1 MKFKSILLSSLLA
14 LGCTAASAQ
23 EAKTV
28 NVFNPHG
35 YLQVQIGGQET
46 LGEIG
51 FGDLLSPNVQIGYGY
66 NFNKVVGAR
75 ISVNAW
81 QSKAGQEF
89 LGQTY
94 KWKWN
99 YAAPMVDAT
108 FNLSNLFCGFN
119 PNRVVNV
126 SVFAGIGANI
136 AWGNKEAATAQ
147 SNMNA
152 AYNNLLN
159 QEYNKYVNENVY
171 DNPLFPK
178 DLLEALKKDPK
189 FNANLPYGPNL
200 VADAYKNAKSDPALS
215 YLWDDTKVRLTG
227 RVGAN
232 VDFRV
237 SERVSLGLE
246 VSANTLNDRYNS
258 KKAGN
263 SDWYF
268 NALVGAKFTLGKSYT
283 TKTVPA
289 PKPVE
294 KIIERII
301 EKPVVAPAPKTEAK
315 QEAVEE
321 NFRRDIFFP
330 IGNSNI
336 AKSQTTKI
344 AEIVDFMKENPDAK
358 ITLTGYADKGT
369 GSESFNDK
377 IAARRAQTVYN
388 TLAAKGVAKN
398 RMIKKSEGSRV
409 QPFEENDMNRVTI
422 CIAK

>member
-1 MKFKSILLSSLLA
+1 M
-14 LGCTAASAQ
+14 GCTAASAQ

-28 NVFNPHG
+28 NVFNPHWYG
-35 YLQVQIGGQET
+35 QVQIGGQYT

-51 FGDLLSPNVQIGYGY
+51 FGKLLSPNAQLGVGY

-75 ISVNAW
+75 LSVNAW
-81 QSKAGQEF
+81 QSKAGWNVAGMDQ
-89 LGQTY
+89 Q

-99 YAAPMVDAT
+99 YVAPMVDAT
-108 FNLSNLFCGFN
+108 FNLTNLFCGFN
-119 PNRVVNV
+119 PDRLVEVG
-126 SVFAGIGANI
+126 VFGGIGANI
-136 AWGNKEAATAQ
+136 AWGNEEAATANKAIAGHFDELAGKFNQ
-147 SNMNA
+147 QPL
-152 AYNNLLN
+152 AYLW
-159 QEYNKYVNENVY
+159 K
-171 DNPLFPK
+171 K
-178 DLLEALKKDPK
+178 KKD
-189 FNANLPYGPNL
+189 ANGEDNVKGSKAFF
-200 VADAYKNAKSDPALS
+200 VA
-215 YLWDDTKVRLTG
+215 

-232 VDFRV
+232 VDFRLSDNV
-237 SERVSLGLE
+237 KLGAE
-246 VSANTLNDRYNS
+246 ISANTLSDKYNS
-258 KKAGN
+258 KRAGN
-263 SDWYF
+263 PDWYF
-268 NALVGAKFTLGKSYT
+268 NALVGLKIAFGNTYT
-283 TKTVPA
+283 TKTIPA

-315 QEAVEE
+315 QEVVEE

-344 AEIVDFMKENPDAK
+344 AEIVTFMKENPDAK

-369 GSESFNDK
+369 GSAAFNDK

-388 TLAAKGVAKN
+388 TLAAKGVAKS
-398 RMIKKSEGSRV
+398 RMIKKSMGSRV

>member
-1 MKFKSILLSSLLA
+1 MKIKNILLSGVVA
-14 LGCTAASAQ
+14 MGCISASAQ
-23 EAKTV
+23 EADKTV
-28 NVFNPHG
+28 NVFNPHW
-35 YLQVQIGGQET
+35 YVQAQIGGQYT

-51 FGDLLSPNVQIGYGY
+51 FGKLLSPNAQLGVGY

-75 ISVNAW
+75 LSFNAW
-81 QSKAGQEF
+81 QSKAGQKVISD
-89 LGQTY
+89 GATTTY

-99 YAAPMVDAT
+99 YIAPMVDAT
-108 FNLSNLFCGFN
+108 FNLTNLFCEYN
-119 PNRVVNV
+119 PNRLVEVG
-126 SVFAGIGANI
+126 VFGGIGANI
-136 AWGNKEAATAQ
+136 AWGNDEAKDAKEAILATPG
-147 SNMNA
+147 SK
-152 AYNNLLN
+152 NLEGYDKTAMPL
-159 QEYNKYVNENVY
+159 EN
-171 DNPLFPK
+171 LWTGSKTRF
-178 DLLEALKKDPK
+178 
-189 FNANLPYGPNL
+189 
-200 VADAYKNAKSDPALS
+200 VA
-215 YLWDDTKVRLTG
+215 

-237 SERVSLGLE
+237 SDRVKLGVEL
-246 VSANTLNDRYNS
+246 SANTLSDKYNS

-263 SDWYF
+263 PDWYF
-268 NALVGAKFTLGKSYT
+268 NALVGAKIALGQTHS
-283 TKTVPA
+283 TKVIPA

-301 EKPVVAPAPKTEAK
+301 EKPAPAPVPKTETK

-344 AEIVDFMKENPDAK
+344 AEIVTFMKENPDAK

-369 GSESFNDK
+369 GSAAFNDK

-388 TLAAKGVAKN
+388 TLAAKGVAKS
-398 RMIKKSEGSRV
+398 RMIKKSMGSRV

>member
-51 FGDLLSPNVQIGYGY
+51 FGDLLSPNVQVGYGY

-75 ISVNAW
+75 VSLNAW

-99 YAAPMVDAT
+99 YVAPMVDAT

-119 PNRVVNV
+119 PNRLVNV
-126 SVFAGIGANI
+126 GVFAGIGANI
-136 AWGNKEAATAQ
+136 AWGNDEAATAQ

-152 AYNNLLN
+152 AYTNLIN
-159 QEYNKYVNENVY
+159 SAYGTTTPEANKV
-171 DNPLFPK
+171 
-178 DLLEALKKDPK
+178 
-189 FNANLPYGPNL
+189 
-200 VADAYKNAKSDPALS
+200 AKSDPALS
-215 YLWDDTKVRLTG
+215 YLWDGSKVRLTG

-263 SDWYF
+263 ADWYF
-268 NALVGAKFTLGKSYT
+268 NALVGAKFTLGKTYT
-283 TKTVPA
+283 TKTIPA

-301 EKPVVAPAPKTEAK
+301 EKPAPAPAPKTETK
-315 QEAVEE
+315 QEAVDE

-344 AEIVDFMKENPDAK
+344 AEIVTFMKENPDAK

-369 GSESFNDK
+369 GSAAFNDK

-388 TLAAKGVAKN
+388 TLAAKGVAKS
-398 RMIKKSEGSRV
+398 RMIKKSMGSRV

>member
-51 FGDLLSPNVQIGYGY
+51 FGDLLSPNVQVGYGY

-75 ISVNAW
+75 VSLNAW

-99 YAAPMVDAT
+99 YVAPMVDAT

-119 PNRVVNV
+119 PNRLVNV
-126 SVFAGIGANI
+126 GVFAGIGANI
-136 AWGNKEAATAQ
+136 AWGNDEAATAQ
-147 SNMNA
+147 SNMKT
-152 AYNNLLN
+152 AYTNLIN
-159 QEYNKYVNENVY
+159 SAYGTTTIPEANKV
-171 DNPLFPK
+171 
-178 DLLEALKKDPK
+178 
-189 FNANLPYGPNL
+189 
-200 VADAYKNAKSDPALS
+200 AKSDPALS
-215 YLWDDTKVRLTG
+215 YLWDGSKVRLTG

-268 NALVGAKFTLGKSYT
+268 NALVGAKFTLGKTYT
-283 TKTVPA
+283 TKTIPA

-301 EKPVVAPAPKTEAK
+301 EKPAPAPAPKTETK
-315 QEAVEE
+315 QEAVDE

-330 IGNSNI
+330 IGNTNI
-336 AKSQTTKI
+336 AKSQRTKI
-344 AEIVDFMKENPDAK
+344 AEIVEYMKENPDAK

-369 GSESFNDK
+369 GSVRFNDK
-377 IAARRAQTVYN
+377 IAARRALTVYN
-388 TLAAKGVAKN
+388 TLAAKGVAKS
-398 RMIKKSEGSRV
+398 RMIKQSKGCRV

>member
-35 YLQVQIGGQET
+35 YLQLQVGGQET

-51 FGDLLSPNVQIGYGY
+51 FSDLLSPNVQIGYGY

-81 QSKAGQEF
+81 QSKAGQNF

-99 YAAPMVDAT
+99 YVAPMVDAT

-119 PNRVVNV
+119 PNRVVNFG
-126 SVFAGIGANI
+126 VFGGIGVNI
-136 AWGNKEAATAQ
+136 AWNNDEATTAQ
-147 SNMNA
+147 DNMNK
-152 AYNNLLN
+152 AYNSMLN
-159 QEYNKYVNENVY
+159 SAYGDKVNDANKIAKAES
-171 DNPLFPK
+171 
-178 DLLEALKKDPK
+178 DLA
-189 FNANLPYGPNL
+189 
-200 VADAYKNAKSDPALS
+200 
-215 YLWDDTKVRLTG
+215 YLWTDSKVRLAA
-227 RVGAN
+227 RLGAN

-237 SERVSLGLE
+237 SDRVSLGLE
-246 VSANTLNDRYNS
+246 VSANTLSDHYNS

-263 SDWYF
+263 PDWYF
-268 NALVGAKFTLGKSYT
+268 NALVGAKIALGKTYT
-283 TKTVPA
+283 TKVVPA

-301 EKPVVAPAPKTEAK
+301 EKPVVAPVKEEVKEVA
-315 QEAVEE
+315 EE
-321 NFRRDIFFP
+321 NFRRDIFFT
-330 IGNSNI
+330 IGNSTI
-336 AKSQTTKI
+336 AKSQRNKI
-344 AEIVDFMKENPDAK
+344 SEIVTYMQENPDAK

-369 GSESFNDK
+369 GSAAINDK

-398 RMIKKSEGSRV
+398 RMIKKSMGSRV
-409 QPFEENDMNRVTI
+409 QPFEKNAMNRVTI

>member
-1 MKFKSILLSSLLA
+1 MKIKNILLSGVVA
-14 LGCTAASAQ
+14 MGCISASAQ
-23 EAKTV
+23 EADKTV
-28 NVFNPHG
+28 NVFNPHW
-35 YLQVQIGGQET
+35 YVQAQIGGQYT

-51 FGDLLSPNVQIGYGY
+51 FGKLLSPNAQLGVGY

-75 ISVNAW
+75 LSFNAW
-81 QSKAGQEF
+81 QSKAGQKVISD
-89 LGQTY
+89 GATTTY

-99 YAAPMVDAT
+99 YIAPMVDAT
-108 FNLSNLFCGFN
+108 FNLTNLFCEYN
-119 PNRVVNV
+119 PNRLVEVG
-126 SVFAGIGANI
+126 VFGGIGANI
-136 AWGNKEAATAQ
+136 AWGNDEAKDAQ
-147 SNMNA
+147 A
-152 AYNNLLN
+152 AI
-159 QEYNKYVNENVY
+159 
-171 DNPLFPK
+171 
-178 DLLEALKKDPK
+178 LKTPG
-189 FNANLPYGPNL
+189 ANLAGY
-200 VADAYKNAKSDPALS
+200 DKSSMPLEN
-215 YLWDDTKVRLTG
+215 LWDGTKTRFVA

-237 SERVSLGLE
+237 SDRVKLGVEL
-246 VSANTLNDRYNS
+246 SANTLSDKYNS

-263 SDWYF
+263 PDWYF
-268 NALVGAKFTLGKSYT
+268 NALVGVKVALGETHT
-283 TKTVPA
+283 TKVIPA

-301 EKPVVAPAPKTEAK
+301 EKPAPAPAPKTETK
-315 QEAVEE
+315 QEAVDE

-344 AEIVDFMKENPDAK
+344 AEIVTFMKENPDAK

-369 GSESFNDK
+369 GSAAFNDK

-398 RMIKKSEGSRV
+398 RMIKKSMGSRV

>member
-51 FGDLLSPNVQIGYGY
+51 FGDLLSPNVQVGYGY

-75 ISVNAW
+75 VSLNAW

-99 YAAPMVDAT
+99 YVAPMVDAT

-119 PNRVVNV
+119 PNRLVNV
-126 SVFAGIGANI
+126 GVFAGIGANI
-136 AWGNKEAATAQ
+136 AWGNDEAATAQ

-152 AYNNLLN
+152 AYTNLIN
-159 QEYNKYVNENVY
+159 SAYGTGTIPAANKV
-171 DNPLFPK
+171 
-178 DLLEALKKDPK
+178 
-189 FNANLPYGPNL
+189 
-200 VADAYKNAKSDPALS
+200 AKSDPALS
-215 YLWDDTKVRLTG
+215 YLWDGSKVRLTG

-263 SDWYF
+263 ADWYF

-301 EKPVVAPAPKTEAK
+301 EKPAPAPAPKTETK
-315 QEAVEE
+315 QEAVDE

-344 AEIVDFMKENPDAK
+344 AEIVTFMKENPDAK

-369 GSESFNDK
+369 GSAAFNDK

-398 RMIKKSEGSRV
+398 RMIKKSMGSRV

>member
-51 FGDLLSPNVQIGYGY
+51 FGDLLSPNVQVGYGY

-75 ISVNAW
+75 VSLNAW

-99 YAAPMVDAT
+99 YVAPMVDAT

-119 PNRVVNV
+119 PNRLVNV
-126 SVFAGIGANI
+126 GVFAGIGANI
-136 AWGNKEAATAQ
+136 AWGNDEAATAQ

-152 AYNNLLN
+152 AYTNLIN
-159 QEYNKYVNENVY
+159 SAYGTTTPEANKV
-171 DNPLFPK
+171 
-178 DLLEALKKDPK
+178 
-189 FNANLPYGPNL
+189 
-200 VADAYKNAKSDPALS
+200 AKSDPALS
-215 YLWDDTKVRLTG
+215 YLWDGSKVRLTG

-301 EKPVVAPAPKTEAK
+301 EKPAPAPVPKTETK
-315 QEAVEE
+315 QEAVDE

-344 AEIVDFMKENPDAK
+344 AEIVTFMKENPDAK

-369 GSESFNDK
+369 GSAAFNDK

-398 RMIKKSEGSRV
+398 RMIKKSMGSRV

>member
-35 YLQVQIGGQET
+35 YLQLQVGGQET

-51 FGDLLSPNVQIGYGY
+51 FSDLLSPNVQIGYGY

-81 QSKAGQEF
+81 QSKAGQNF

-99 YAAPMVDAT
+99 YVAPMVDAT

-119 PNRVVNV
+119 PNRVVNFG
-126 SVFAGIGANI
+126 VFGGIGANI
-136 AWGNKEAATAQ
+136 AWNNDEATTAQ
-147 SNMNA
+147 DNMNK
-152 AYNNLLN
+152 AYNSMLN
-159 QEYNKYVNENVY
+159 SAYGDKVNDANKIAKAES
-171 DNPLFPK
+171 
-178 DLLEALKKDPK
+178 DLA
-189 FNANLPYGPNL
+189 
-200 VADAYKNAKSDPALS
+200 
-215 YLWDDTKVRLTG
+215 YLWTDSKVRLAA
-227 RVGAN
+227 RLGAN

-237 SERVSLGLE
+237 SDRVSLGLE
-246 VSANTLNDRYNS
+246 VSANTLSDHYNS

-263 SDWYF
+263 PDWYF
-268 NALVGAKFTLGKSYT
+268 NALVGAKIALGKTYT
-283 TKTVPA
+283 TKVVPA

-301 EKPVVAPAPKTEAK
+301 EKPVVAPVKEEVKEVA
-315 QEAVEE
+315 EE
-321 NFRRDIFFP
+321 NFRRDIFFT
-330 IGNSNI
+330 IGNSTI
-336 AKSQTTKI
+336 AKSQRNKI
-344 AEIVDFMKENPDAK
+344 SEIVTYMQENPDAK

-369 GSESFNDK
+369 GSAAINDK

-398 RMIKKSEGSRV
+398 RMIKKSMGSRV
-409 QPFEENDMNRVTI
+409 QPYSENGMNRVTI

>member
-1 MKFKSILLSSLLA
+1 M
-14 LGCTAASAQ
+14 GCTAASAQ

-28 NVFNPHG
+28 NVFNPHWYG
-35 YLQVQIGGQET
+35 QVQIGGQYT

-51 FGDLLSPNVQIGYGY
+51 FGKLLSPNVQIGGGY

-75 ISVNAW
+75 LSLNVSH
-81 QSKAGQEF
+81 SKAGCNVEGMNRQM
-89 LGQTY
+89 
-94 KWKWN
+94 WKWN
-99 YAAPMVDAT
+99 YVAPMVDAT
-108 FNLSNLFCGFN
+108 FNLTNLFCEYN
-119 PNRVVNV
+119 PNRLVEVG
-126 SVFAGIGANI
+126 VFGGIGANI
-136 AWGNKEAATAQ
+136 AWGNEEAAKANGAIADHFETLAG
-147 SNMNA
+147 NF
-152 AYNNLLN
+152 
-159 QEYNKYVNENVY
+159 NKR
-171 DNPLFPK
+171 PL
-178 DLLEALKKDPK
+178 A
-189 FNANLPYGPNL
+189 
-200 VADAYKNAKSDPALS
+200 
-215 YLWDDTKVRLTG
+215 YLWNDDQGEGSKARFVA

-232 VDFRV
+232 VDFRLSDNV
-237 SERVSLGLE
+237 KLGAE
-246 VSANTLNDRYNS
+246 ISANTLSDKYNS
-258 KKAGN
+258 KRAGN
-263 SDWYF
+263 PDWYF
-268 NALVGAKFTLGKSYT
+268 NALVGLKIAFGNTYT
-283 TKTVPA
+283 TKTIPA

-301 EKPVVAPAPKTEAK
+301 EKPAVAPAPKTEAK

-369 GSESFNDK
+369 GSEGFNDK

>member
-51 FGDLLSPNVQIGYGY
+51 FGDLLSPNVQVGYGY

-75 ISVNAW
+75 VSLNAW

-99 YAAPMVDAT
+99 YVAPMVDAT

-119 PNRVVNV
+119 PNRLVNV
-126 SVFAGIGANI
+126 GVFAGIGANI
-136 AWGNKEAATAQ
+136 AWGNDEAHTAQ
-147 SNMNA
+147 SNMNT
-152 AYNNLLN
+152 AYTNLIN
-159 QEYNKYVNENVY
+159 SAYGTTTPEANKV
-171 DNPLFPK
+171 
-178 DLLEALKKDPK
+178 
-189 FNANLPYGPNL
+189 
-200 VADAYKNAKSDPALS
+200 AKSDPALS
-215 YLWDDTKVRLTG
+215 YLWDGSKVRLTG

-301 EKPVVAPAPKTEAK
+301 EKPAPAPAPKTETK

-344 AEIVDFMKENPDAK
+344 AEIVTFMKENPDAK

-369 GSESFNDK
+369 GSAAFNDK

-388 TLAAKGVAKN
+388 TLAAKGVAKS
-398 RMIKKSEGSRV
+398 RMIKKSMGSRV

>member
-1 MKFKSILLSSLLA
+1 MA

-51 FGDLLSPNVQIGYGY
+51 FGDLLSPNVQVGYGY

-75 ISVNAW
+75 VSLNAW

-99 YAAPMVDAT
+99 YVAPMVDAT

-119 PNRVVNV
+119 PNRLVNV
-126 SVFAGIGANI
+126 GVFAGIGANI
-136 AWGNKEAATAQ
+136 AWGNDEAATAQ

-152 AYNNLLN
+152 AYTNLIN
-159 QEYNKYVNENVY
+159 SAYGTTTIPEANKV
-171 DNPLFPK
+171 
-178 DLLEALKKDPK
+178 
-189 FNANLPYGPNL
+189 
-200 VADAYKNAKSDPALS
+200 AKSDPALS
-215 YLWDDTKVRLTG
+215 YLWDGSKVRLTG

-246 VSANTLNDRYNS
+246 VSANTLNDHYNS

-268 NALVGAKFTLGKSYT
+268 NALVGAKFTLGKTYT
-283 TKTVPA
+283 TKTIPA

-301 EKPVVAPAPKTEAK
+301 EKPAPAPVPKTETK

-344 AEIVDFMKENPDAK
+344 AEIVTFMKENPDAK

-369 GSESFNDK
+369 GSAAFNDK

-398 RMIKKSEGSRV
+398 RMIKKSMGSRV

>member
-51 FGDLLSPNVQIGYGY
+51 FGDLLSPNVQVGYGY

-75 ISVNAW
+75 VSLNAW

-99 YAAPMVDAT
+99 YVAPMVDAT

-119 PNRVVNV
+119 PNRLVNV
-126 SVFAGIGANI
+126 GVFAGIGANI
-136 AWGNKEAATAQ
+136 AWGNDEAATAQ
-147 SNMNA
+147 SNMNT
-152 AYNNLLN
+152 AYTNLIN
-159 QEYNKYVNENVY
+159 SAYGNVNIPEINKV
-171 DNPLFPK
+171 
-178 DLLEALKKDPK
+178 
-189 FNANLPYGPNL
+189 
-200 VADAYKNAKSDPALS
+200 AKSDPALS
-215 YLWDDTKVRLTG
+215 YLWDGSKVRLTG

-268 NALVGAKFTLGKSYT
+268 NALVGAKFTLGKTYT
-283 TKTVPA
+283 TKTIPA

-301 EKPVVAPAPKTEAK
+301 EKPAPAPAPKTETK
-315 QEAVEE
+315 QEAVDE

-344 AEIVDFMKENPDAK
+344 AEIVTFMKENPDAK

-369 GSESFNDK
+369 GSAAFNDK

-388 TLAAKGVAKN
+388 TLAAKGVAKS
-398 RMIKKSEGSRV
+398 RMIKKSMGSRV

>member
-1 MKFKSILLSSLLA
+1 MA

-51 FGDLLSPNVQIGYGY
+51 FGDLLSPNVQVGYGY

-75 ISVNAW
+75 VSLNAW

-99 YAAPMVDAT
+99 YVAPMVDAT

-119 PNRVVNV
+119 PNRLVNV
-126 SVFAGIGANI
+126 GVFAGIGANI
-136 AWGNKEAATAQ
+136 AWGNDEAATAQ
-147 SNMNA
+147 SNMKT
-152 AYNNLLN
+152 AYTNLIN
-159 QEYNKYVNENVY
+159 SAYGTTTIPEANKV
-171 DNPLFPK
+171 
-178 DLLEALKKDPK
+178 
-189 FNANLPYGPNL
+189 
-200 VADAYKNAKSDPALS
+200 AKSDPALS
-215 YLWDDTKVRLTG
+215 YLWDGSKVRLTG

-301 EKPVVAPAPKTEAK
+301 EKPAPAPAPKTETK
-315 QEAVEE
+315 QEAVDE

-344 AEIVDFMKENPDAK
+344 AEIVTFMKENPDAK

-369 GSESFNDK
+369 GSAAFNDK

-388 TLAAKGVAKN
+388 TLAAKGVAKS
-398 RMIKKSEGSRV
+398 RMIKKSMGSRV

>member
-1 MKFKSILLSSLLA
+1 MKIKNILLSGVVA
-14 LGCTAASAQ
+14 MGCISASAQ
-23 EAKTV
+23 EADKTV
-28 NVFNPHG
+28 NVFNPHW
-35 YLQVQIGGQET
+35 YVQAQIGGQYT

-51 FGDLLSPNVQIGYGY
+51 FGKLLSPNAQLGVGY

-75 ISVNAW
+75 LSFNTW
-81 QSKAGQEF
+81 QSKAGQKVISD
-89 LGQTY
+89 GATTTY

-99 YAAPMVDAT
+99 YIAPMVDAT
-108 FNLSNLFCGFN
+108 FNLTNLFCEYN
-119 PNRVVNV
+119 PNRLVEVG
-126 SVFAGIGANI
+126 VFGGIGANI
-136 AWGNKEAATAQ
+136 AWGNDEAKDAKEAILATPG
-147 SNMNA
+147 SK
-152 AYNNLLN
+152 NLEGYDKTAMPL
-159 QEYNKYVNENVY
+159 EN
-171 DNPLFPK
+171 LWTGSKTRF
-178 DLLEALKKDPK
+178 
-189 FNANLPYGPNL
+189 
-200 VADAYKNAKSDPALS
+200 VA
-215 YLWDDTKVRLTG
+215 

-237 SERVSLGLE
+237 SDRVKLGVEL
-246 VSANTLNDRYNS
+246 SANTLSDKYNS

-263 SDWYF
+263 PDWYF
-268 NALVGAKFTLGKSYT
+268 NALVGAKIALGQTHS
-283 TKTVPA
+283 TKVIPA

-301 EKPVVAPAPKTEAK
+301 EKPAPAPAPKTETK

-344 AEIVDFMKENPDAK
+344 AEIVTFMKENPDAK

-369 GSESFNDK
+369 GSAAFNDK

-398 RMIKKSEGSRV
+398 RMIKKSMGSRV

>member
-1 MKFKSILLSSLLA
+1 MKIKNILLSGVVA
-14 LGCTAASAQ
+14 MGCISASAQ
-23 EAKTV
+23 EADKTV

-35 YLQVQIGGQET
+35 YVQAQIGGQYT
-46 LGEIG
+46 LGEVG
-51 FGDLLSPNVQIGYGY
+51 FGKLLSPNAQLGVGY

-75 ISVNAW
+75 FSLNAW
-81 QSKAGQEF
+81 QSKAGQKVISD
-89 LGQTY
+89 GATTTY

-99 YAAPMVDAT
+99 YIAPMVDAT
-108 FNLSNLFCGFN
+108 FNLTNLFCEYN
-119 PNRVVNV
+119 PNRLVEVG
-126 SVFAGIGANI
+126 VFGGIGANI
-136 AWGNKEAATAQ
+136 AWGNDEAADAQAAILATPGSKNLEGYDKTA
-147 SNMNA
+147 MP
-152 AYNNLLN
+152 L
-159 QEYNKYVNENVY
+159 EN
-171 DNPLFPK
+171 
-178 DLLEALKKDPK
+178 
-189 FNANLPYGPNL
+189 
-200 VADAYKNAKSDPALS
+200 
-215 YLWDDTKVRLTG
+215 LWDGTKARFVA

-237 SERVSLGLE
+237 SDRVKLGVEL
-246 VSANTLNDRYNS
+246 SANTLSDKYNS

-263 SDWYF
+263 PDWYF
-268 NALVGAKFTLGKSYT
+268 NALVGAKIALGQTHS
-283 TKTVPA
+283 TKVIPA

-301 EKPVVAPAPKTEAK
+301 EKPAPAPAPKTETK
-315 QEAVEE
+315 QEAVDE

-344 AEIVDFMKENPDAK
+344 AEIVTFMKENPDAK

-369 GSESFNDK
+369 GSAAFNDK

-388 TLAAKGVAKN
+388 TLAAKGVAKS
-398 RMIKKSEGSRV
+398 RMIKKSMGSRV